1 MAKVVSKTNPSNYS
15 LSADTAK
22 CSEDDW
28 LINPPGL
35 DTLLDKG
42 VAARYWKV
50 DGDDVVEMSVA
61 EKGVVDG
68 ALETEAKD
76 SIKAQATDDATVAAI
91 LKAIATS
98 TGKSLTSV
106 KTAFT
111 GAVDGG

>member
-1 MAKVVSKTNPSNYS
+1 MAKVVNKANPSLYS
-15 LSADTAK
+15 LSANTAVH
-22 CSEDDW
+22 SEDDW

-35 DTLLDKG
+35 DALLSKG
-42 VAARYWKV
+42 VASRYWKV
-50 DGDDVVEMSVA
+50 SQGDVVEMSVA

-98 TGKSLTSV
+98 TGKSLSSV